1 MRIAVVGAAGK
12 AGGLVTAEALSRGHE
27 VVALARRPEAV
38 TSTHQRLT
46 IKPADVLDQSSLA
59 GVLDGVDAVIST
71 LGIGTSKEPTEV
83 YSTGVAN
90 IIAAAPPVPISV
102 ISASPA
108 GPPADHSGFQRRV
121 VVPILWRFVAG
132 ASYADMRRME
142 ATLADSDAAWISL
155 RPPRLLDK
163 PGKGSYQLDPK
174 PNGNSIRYAD
184 LAAALIDVLD
194 RPELYRSALYVSN

>member
-1 MRIAVVGAAGK
+1 MRIAVIGAAGK
-12 AGGLVTAEALSRGHE
+12 SGGLVAAEALSRGHE

-38 TSTHQRLT
+38 TSRDERLT
-46 IKPADVLDQSSLA
+46 IKAADVLDQNSLA
-59 GVLDGVDAVIST
+59 GVFDRVNAVIST
-71 LGIGTSKEPTEV
+71 VGIGTSKEPTEV
-83 YSTGVAN
+83 YSKGVAN
-90 IIAAAPPVPISV
+90 IIAAAPPAPIAV

-142 ATLADSDAAWISL
+142 AILADSDADWISL

-163 PGKGSYQLDPK
+163 PGKGSYQLGPK

-184 LAAALIDVLD
+184 LATALIDVLD
-194 RPELYRSALYVSN
+194 KPELYRSALYVSN